1 MVACIPGG
9 LYQKIMT
16 IMYAMHKY
24 YCALSPAGNQ
34 TFNSRLFILIEIT
47 CIGEIL
53 PNISRTL
60 QIHATILKILN
71 HLEKIVILM
80 TQTAS
85 RLELRIAQ

>member
-1 MVACIPGG
+1 
-9 LYQKIMT
+9 
-16 IMYAMHKY
+16 MYAMHKY

-47 CIGEIL
+47 RIGEIL
-53 PNISRTL
+53 PNINRTL